1 MVSSSCKSSV
11 LLCTVCFV
19 NGAKRVE
26 EAYSSCV
33 SFGKKALI
41 AFGFLYLFLPID
53 LIPAP
58 VFFVAWV
65 DDLILWI
72 FILHTL
78 REELDRYGK
87 DEKEVEL
94 NEKFHGKNVI
104 DDVEFNVE
112 EELDPEDPSA
122 AKKQQ

>member
-1 MVSSSCKSSV
+1 MRFLSWAV
-11 LLCTVCFV
+11 L
-19 NGAKRVE
+19 GKRIK
-26 EAYSSCV
+26 AIGPMLKDKNV
-33 SFGKKALI
+33 SFGKKALLV
-41 AFGFLYLFLPID
+41 FGFLYLFLPID

-72 FILHTL
+72 FILYTL
-78 REELDRYGK
+78 REELDRYGE

-104 DDVEFNVE
+104 DEI
-112 EELDPEDPSA
+112 DPENPSA
-122 AKKQQ
+122 EKKQ